1 MAIRD
6 EHSFDDT
13 SIIRGSGDQKERFL
27 RKYSNIHLHG
37 ETVEVLM
44 DPSSSSVVT
53 YVKPGTIE
61 RKVYRYKDRAG
72 DFWKEIHKVVVNKK
86 QQVIFVEK
94 RYRNHQYVTSFR
106 RRWSDGNAADWIMK
120 QMRES
125 HNDPAS

>member
-1 MAIRD
+1 MASEEKRIQKTVSIVED
-6 EHSFDDT
+6 EGH
-13 SIIRGSGDQKERFL
+13 KKRFL
-27 RKYSNIHLHG
+27 QNYQSIRLHG
-37 ETVEVLM
+37 ESIDVLM

-106 RRWSDGNAADWIMK
+106 RRWNDGNAADWIMK
-120 QMRES
+120 QMRDSEEEG
-125 HNDPAS
+125 

>member
-1 MAIRD
+1 MQKQGKQDSGA
-6 EHSFDDT
+6 
-13 SIIRGSGDQKERFL
+13 SIITEATGEKERFL
-27 RKYSNIHLHG
+27 QKYSTIRVHG
-37 ETVEVLM
+37 ESVEVLM
-44 DPSSSSVVT
+44 DPASSSVVS

-106 RRWSDGNAADWIMK
+106 RRWNDGNAADWIMK
-120 QMRES
+120 QMRSDGEEES
-125 HNDPAS
+125 

>member
-1 MAIRD
+1 
-6 EHSFDDT
+6 
-13 SIIRGSGDQKERFL
+13 
-27 RKYSNIHLHG
+27 
-37 ETVEVLM
+37 M

-120 QMRES
+120 QMGES
-125 HNDPAS
+125 HDSDS